1 MNSKGPVSSLGISS
15 NLKDD
20 MQRMDV
26 TCSRQHS
33 LLKRKEYILDSDRP
47 GNQAV
52 SVAPLAMCMVLGR

>member
-20 MQRMDV
+20 VQMDV

-33 LLKRKEYILDSDRP
+33 LLKRKEYILGSDRP